1 MICPFLQYENMIYRN
16 IYYIISRRVI
26 IISTL
31 TYKNTWEN
39 IVYINNNLFMFRL
52 LLHIYIDC
60 LSKSS
65 DLNALT
71 TEHYNVFAQAIC
83 KFQNMINS
91 PREAPL
97 VCD

>member
-1 MICPFLQYENMIYRN
+1 ML
-16 IYYIISRRVI
+16 
-26 IISTL
+26 
-31 TYKNTWEN
+31 
-39 IVYINNNLFMFRL
+39 RL

-83 KFQNMINS
+83 KFQNMIKITR
-91 PREAPL
+91 PEKPL
-97 VCD
+97 

>member
-1 MICPFLQYENMIYRN
+1 ML
-16 IYYIISRRVI
+16 
-26 IISTL
+26 
-31 TYKNTWEN
+31 
-39 IVYINNNLFMFRL
+39 RL

-71 TEHYNVFAQAIC
+71 TEHYNVIAQAIC
-83 KFQNMINS
+83 KFQNMIKNS

-97 VCD
+97 VSD